1 MKKEDQII
9 SSLFEAART
18 EAPKVSFEQMAQQ
31 LNQQPP
37 VPPTEPAGIGA
48 NIKHLL
54 LKNIGLNS
62 IILVV
67 GAGLVYYGLKQPT
80 PTPELAAIPG
90 PLMVADSIPSAPSI
104 LPIAQPLKEAKAET
118 SPSPILSSIDTQVE
132 EEVES
137 NFIYSSAPINS
148 SPITQDSTATP
159 ATAQSTSTSED
170 KGVNKKPIQAAES
183 PLPYPVKNFA
193 DSTNMERNPS
203 SVPSSLQD
211 EKGTLTTSKGT
222 IEDHEKIDTSNILR
236 TTSIVLLNTYNQDA
250 TGEFFTILTSY
261 GFELKKKRHRFKDGQ
276 VRNILMHLT
285 HREGLDYKLRA
296 VRFKRIEVKLYFDQ
310 SDQLY
315 GFSIHMNQQTKA
327 PKIISLSAKGNI
339 VHQYRY

>member
-1 MKKEDQII
+1 MKKEDRII
-9 SSLFEAART
+9 SSLFEDARA

-31 LNQQPP
+31 FTQQPP
-37 VPPTEPAGIGA
+37 IPPTEPTGMSAH
-48 NIKHLL
+48 IKHLL

-80 PTPELAAIPG
+80 PTPELAAIHSPR
-90 PLMVADSIPSAPSI
+90 LVADSTPSVPSI
-104 LPIAQPLKEAKAET
+104 LPIAQPLKEAKAVTLPSPTLPNTDKVSQEPELRLTVTPEHRNPAT
-118 SPSPILSSIDTQVE
+118 SPEAHEP
-132 EEVES
+132 
-137 NFIYSSAPINS
+137 
-148 SPITQDSTATP
+148 
-159 ATAQSTSTSED
+159 STSEAPTED
-170 KGVNKKPIQAAES
+170 KAAGKVDS
-183 PLPYPVKNFA
+183 KIPVPVSTPPLS
-193 DSTNMERNPS
+193 STNTNIVKPEESGS
-203 SVPSSLQD
+203 SVESSGFQE
-211 EKGTLTTSKGT
+211 EKGTLATSKGT
-222 IEDHEKIDTSNILR
+222 IEDLEKIDASKISR

-250 TGEFFTILTSY
+250 TGEFFTVLTSY
-261 GFELKKKRHRFKDGQ
+261 GFQLKKKRHRFKDGR

-285 HREGLDYKLRA
+285 HREGLDYKLKA

-315 GFSIHMNQQTKA
+315 GFSIHMNNQTKT